1 MWSTLTYS
9 VVMHHP
15 CAFTRPARRSCLGYR
30 LAAAA
35 LAWLVACLGM
45 QAALAQ
51 DAVLGSG
58 LEAQVRQLALDGMQV
73 PSADAAAKRPA
84 DAPAAPRFE
93 ISIGQLDARLR
104 LAPCERVE
112 PYLPEGVRLW
122 GKARI
127 GLRCTQ
133 GASKW
138 NVYLPITVKAFGPAL
153 VAVAAAA
160 AGSVL
165 TADGLALAEVDLA
178 EDTSVA
184 VANNMLAV
192 GRVLARPLKAGQSL
206 RQSHLKQRQ
215 WFVAGD
221 TVNVVAQGAGF
232 SVAGDAQALTNGV
245 EGQPARVRT
254 ESGRVLTGLP
264 VGERRMELS
273 L

>member
-1 MWSTLTYS
+1 
-9 VVMHHP
+9 MHHL
-15 CAFTRPARRSCLGYR
+15 CAFIRPTRRSRSGYR
-30 LAAAA
+30 SAAAA
-35 LAWLVACLGM
+35 LACLVACWGM
-45 QAALAQ
+45 PAALAQ

-58 LEAQVRQLALDGMQV
+58 LEAQVRQLALDGMQA
-73 PSADAAAKRPA
+73 PAAHAAAPSDADPAARLAA
-84 DAPAAPRFE
+84 DAPLTPRFE

-153 VAVAAAA
+153 VANGGVA

-165 TADGLALAEVDLA
+165 VAADLAVAEVDLA
-178 EDTSVA
+178 EDASAA
-184 VANNMLAV
+184 VSNNLLAI

>member
-1 MWSTLTYS
+1 MALQRRQATYIDA
-9 VVMHHP
+9 MTDP
-15 CAFTRPARRSCLGYR
+15 CALARPTRLRHLR
-30 LAAAA
+30 AAAA
-35 LAWLVACLGM
+35 SAFRF
-45 QAALAQ
+45 AALAFVALCAYAPAAFA
-51 DAVLGSG
+51 DEASLGG
-58 LEAQVRQLALDGMQV
+58 ALEAQVRRLAVEGLQTG
-73 PSADAAAKRPA
+73 ALG
-84 DAPAAPRFE
+84 APRME
-93 ISIGQLDARLR
+93 VVVGQLDARLR

-112 PYLPEGVRLW
+112 PYLPDGTRLW

-153 VAVAAAA
+153 VAVGGTA

-165 TADGLALAEVDLA
+165 GAGDLALAEVDLA
-178 EDTSVA
+178 EDASPA
-184 VANNMLAV
+184 LPNAELAV

-215 WFVAGD
+215 WFAAGD

-232 SVAGDAQALTNGV
+232 SVAGDGQALTNGI

-254 ESGRVLTGLP
+254 DSGRVLTGLP
-264 VGERRMELS
+264 VGDRRMEMS

>member
-1 MWSTLTYS
+1 M
-9 VVMHHP
+9 
-15 CAFTRPARRSCLGYR
+15 
-30 LAAAA
+30 
-35 LAWLVACLGM
+35 ACGLLPY
-45 QAALAQ
+45 ALAQ
-51 DAVLGSG
+51 EAGLGSG
-58 LEAQVRQLALDGMQV
+58 LEAQVRQLALDSLQAPAVDAVAHGHADGAASL
-73 PSADAAAKRPA
+73 PSAAST
-84 DAPAAPRFE
+84 PRIE

-104 LAPCERVE
+104 LAPCERIE

-127 GLRCTQ
+127 GLRCLQ
-133 GASKW
+133 GAAKW

-153 VAVAAAA
+153 VAVGAAT

-165 TADGLALAEVDLA
+165 TASDLALAEVDLA
-178 EDTSVA
+178 EEASPA
-184 VANNMLAV
+184 LSNNLLAV

-215 WFVAGD
+215 WFAAGD

-232 SVAGDAQALTNGV
+232 SVAGDAQALTNGI

-254 ESGRVLTGLP
+254 EGGRVLTGLP
-264 VGERRMELS
+264 VGDRRMELS